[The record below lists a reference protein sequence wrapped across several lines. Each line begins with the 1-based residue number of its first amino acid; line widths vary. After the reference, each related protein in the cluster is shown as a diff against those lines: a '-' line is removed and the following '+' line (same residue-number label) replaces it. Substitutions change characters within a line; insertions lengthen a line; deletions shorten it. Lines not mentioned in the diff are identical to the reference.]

1 MDELK
6 RATVVD
12 YTAQDL
18 NVKGWVAVRNRQK
31 LEAVLKRKARRK
43 AKAELKHT
51 TEVDT

>member
-6 RATVVD
+6 RATSKD
-12 YTAQDL
+12 YRIWDL
-18 NVKGWVAVRNRQK
+18 NSRYIAVKNRQSF
-31 LEAVLKRKARRK
+31 EHMFKRKARRK